1 MATKTDDFTK
11 AAQAKTK
18 EDVDAQDTRTK
29 LYQSLGYTYGQQ
41 MDESDKAYDKEISQQ
56 ANAALARGMGRSS
69 YALQTQANLQNQK
82 AEARNKLGQALI
94 ADYQNRVTQIDEA
107 EAAREFQKSEREAQQ
122 AWQSS
127 ENALARAFQTSER
140 EAQQAYSTGEREAQQ
155 AYSTSEREA
164 SQKYSTAERF
174 AQQEWQAGQ
183 SALERAQNQAQ
194 FEAQLAYQREQLAQN
209 QSQFEIQQAFQ
220 EKQWAAQQDQWKQ
233 EFNYTQ
239 MSDSQKIAYN
249 YIVAAAAQGGD
260 VSDALLKQAGISR
273 EDYNAMKTKA
283 TSITA
288 GTTKKTPEEP
298 TTPAPTDSDLEKAV
312 AAITS
317 ANSTVT
323 GSVVTAA
330 QGVTA
335 GPYVKPTTK
344 TTTGGKAPNNKV
356 TMVK

>member
-1 MATKTDDFTK
+1 MAATKTDDFTK

-164 SQKYSTAERF
+164 SQKYSTAERL

-288 GTTKKTPEEP
+288 GTTNKPAAEEE
-298 TTPAPTDSDLEKAV
+298 TTVPTDADLIAKVSKAV
-312 AAITS
+312 TGGVS
-317 ANSTVT
+317 AV
-323 GSVVTAA
+323 

-335 GPYVKPTTK
+335 GPYVKPTINSTK
-344 TTTGGKAPNNKV
+344 TVTKQNTKSLLQNK
-356 TMVK
+356 